1 MKLGFPSTPI
11 CRDPGISSG
20 YPVSHSIH
28 PRLSIIQHLGDDDV
42 DDELTLS
49 RSHLIKMQIK
59 VRKLENL
66 KRGSKLSR

>member
-42 DDELTLS
+42 DDEQHPVPLS
-49 RSHLIKMQIK
+49 FDKNADES
-59 VRKLENL
+59 
-66 KRGSKLSR
+66 